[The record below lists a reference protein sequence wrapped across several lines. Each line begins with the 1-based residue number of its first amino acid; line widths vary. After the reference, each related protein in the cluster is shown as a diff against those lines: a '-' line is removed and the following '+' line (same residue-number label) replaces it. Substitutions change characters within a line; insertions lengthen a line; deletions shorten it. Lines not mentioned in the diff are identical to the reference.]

1 MVLFL
6 PLYLRDVKHVTEQ
19 QVLLVPAFF
28 AGGMLLFS
36 NVAGRLGDRY
46 GHLLLMRVL
55 GGFGTLMILG
65 FVFLDAFALMAV
77 AVFIAGA
84 TLASISPVSLALQ
97 GVVTTPRDYSR
108 SNSAYNTFYAA
119 GMLLGPWISSLIYAA
134 RGGITM
140 LYHLAALWV
149 AFVLFTV
156 IFSRDDP
163 ASGGRPR
170 LATGE

>member
-1 MVLFL
+1 
-6 PLYLRDVKHVTEQ
+6 
-19 QVLLVPAFF
+19 
-28 AGGMLLFS
+28 
-36 NVAGRLGDRY
+36 
-46 GHLLLMRVL
+46 MRVL

-134 RGGITM
+134 RGGD
-140 LYHLAALWV
+140 HDALPPRRAV
-149 AFVLFTV
+149 GRL
-156 IFSRDDP
+156 RPLHGDLLP
-163 ASGGRPR
+163 RRPR
-170 LATGE
+170 FGRSPAPRHRRVALALSPLSRGPL